1 MTAASVLSSL
11 RSVASPEKAE
21 HLKRFFKTSPG
32 EYGEGDCFLGIPV
45 PLVRDVAKAHAGT
58 SFPELHVLLQSPWHE
73 ARLCAL
79 LILSLRVQKKK
90 TTHGERTEVF
100 RFYLEHTHSCNNW
113 DLVDLTCPHIV
124 GTYLLDKPRNILYA
138 LADGGNLWE
147 QRIALVSTLA
157 FIRNN
162 DFGDTLALAERLM
175 SHRHYLIH
183 KAIGWMLREVGKRNR
198 SVLTEFLQTHR
209 LNLPRTALRYAIE
222 HYPPEERKMWL
233 QKG

>member
-1 MTAASVLSSL
+1 MTAAAVLSSL
-11 RSVASPEKAE
+11 RSVASPEKAV

-45 PLVRDVAKAHAGT
+45 PLVREVAEAYAGT
-58 SFPELHVLLQSPWHE
+58 SYDVLHVLLQSPWHE

-79 LILSLRVQKKK
+79 LILTSRVRKKK
-90 TTHGERTEVF
+90 TTPREREEVF
-100 RFYLEHTHSCNNW
+100 QFYLGHTRSCNNW

-124 GTYLLDKPRNILYA
+124 GTYLLDKPRGVLYA

-175 SHRHYLIH
+175 SHRHDLIH
-183 KAIGWMLREVGKRNR
+183 KAAGWMLREVGKRDR
-198 SVLTEFLQTHR
+198 AVLSGFLLTHR
-209 LNLPRTALRYAIE
+209 ERMPRTELRYAIE

-233 QKG
+233 RKG